1 MPANTARR
9 SVCPVACTL
18 DLIGDRWTLL
28 VIRDLF
34 SGKKKFTDF
43 LQSPEHIATNI
54 LTERLT
60 RLEENG
66 LVERQTCDAHA
77 GRHDYVLTA
86 KGLTLGPVLRAVA
99 DWGLKH
105 IKGTAALIKV
115 SPRQGP
121 GAQR

>member
-1 MPANTARR
+1 MPANTDRR

-34 SGKKKFTDF
+34 SGKTKFKEF

-60 RLEENG
+60 RLYEHG
-66 LVERQTCDAHA
+66 LVERQNSDVHS
-77 GRHDYVLTA
+77 GRCDYVLTA
-86 KGLTLGPVLRAVA
+86 KGLTLLPVLRAVA
-99 DWGLKH
+99 AWGLQH
-105 IKGTAALIKV
+105 IEGTAALIKV
-115 SPRQGP
+115 LPQQNP
-121 GAQR
+121 NPQP

>member
-1 MPANTARR
+1 MPANTGRR
-9 SVCPVACTL
+9 SVCPVSCTL
-18 DLIGDRWTLL
+18 DLIGDKWTLL

-66 LVERQTCDAHA
+66 LVDRHVSDAHA
-77 GRHDYVLTA
+77 GRHDYALTA
-86 KGLTLGPVLRAVA
+86 KGLTLLPVLHAVA
-99 DWGLKH
+99 EWGLQH
-105 IKGTAALIKV
+105 IEGTAALIKV
-115 SPRQGP
+115 SPRQM
-121 GAQR
+121 